1 MPKITILKLNLKQQ
15 VTWRYKGNI
24 LAENDI
30 KIVLQAFFNRE
41 NIPFHGILLKKGD
54 RFVETF
60 FFDRW
65 FNIFEIHDRDSD
77 QRKGWYCN
85 IGFPAKKEGQV
96 LSYIDLAL
104 DLLVYPDGKQLVL
117 DEDEFDE
124 LSLTPDVKNQALKA
138 LEELKAYMDQIT
150 RNGNTKPELPQ

>member
-1 MPKITILKLNLKQQ
+1 MPKITVLKLDLEKKVN
-15 VTWRYKGNI
+15 WHYKGDI
-24 LAENDI
+24 LAENDE
-30 KIVLQAFFNRE
+30 KLVLQAFFNRE

-85 IGFPAKKEGQV
+85 IGFPAQKEGQV

-104 DLLVYPDGKQLVL
+104 DLFVYPDGKQLVL

-124 LSLTPDVKNQALKA
+124 LLLTPDVKNQALKA
-138 LEELKAYMDQIT
+138 LEELKAYMNQIT
-150 RNGNTKPELPQ
+150 GNGNTKLELPQ